1 MKYISLVNTYQ
12 TEFGPFTG
20 QLPEIIATEQGL
32 KPVSRFRCY
41 DESDYEHLKEACET
55 YEIQVIRGHVTFD
68 RYRTNAEEFGFYVYI
83 EKAKRLDPSVNDSG
97 DQARFGEILGYPKCC
112 INNSLKF
119 SKSKGRK
126 EKYLKDKI
134 DFRLNTFLKFSNFY
148 LISHFPCSWKCNRTI
163 KYADNLCQ
171 ALADYDKNYFNLLKK
186 NLRYPALIAFPKK
199 SNFLDS
205 FDHRDGILFNGQSNG
220 NTLHYKNFQRISI
233 VDSDDLLDDT
243 ISHLYQGNNLKVDKN
258 QIIIRNGR
266 EEIAKLEIEGNLKLF
281 RFY

>member
-1 MKYISLVNTYQ
+1 MYQ

-41 DESDYEHLKEACET
+41 DESDYEHLKEACRPF
-55 YEIQVIRGHVTFD
+55 EIEVERASVSFSE
-68 RYRTNAEEFGFYVYI
+68 YRTNVSEFGFYVYISKSEELI

-112 INNSLKF
+112 INNFLKF

-148 LISHFPCSWKCNRTI
+148 LISHFPCSWKCKKTI
-163 KYADNLCQ
+163 NYVERLLEFLKE
-171 ALADYDKNYFNLLKK
+171 YDKDYLDKLKK

-220 NTLHYKNFQRISI
+220 STLHYKNFQRISI